1 MKDLTP
7 CVLWKL
13 QYKGKHRGF
22 TLIELI
28 VTISIVAILAGIGSV
43 TVGKMSATSRQTTCI
58 KNLRSISQG
67 LQLHYNDFKVF
78 PDDGYPD
85 DANDPLPLSTEL
97 AGYIKDKSIFVC
109 PADKDNTSTSNFA
122 SYDPYY
128 IPQKNSYGS
137 DELVIGCPRHRGVE
151 NSTSLFSTGST
162 EITKIGK
169 VLANGQEIPP
179 DGTTAQRTISKV
191 SDVMTFDEE
200 NDKSTVTVT
209 SASGASYGCFLI
221 QSTRLSDGTLY
232 SIVKVQDDGIIDVN
246 VSPGSKF
253 EIVTPSAIVGVRG
266 TRFTVTTSNLGFTT
280 RVVLT
285 KGTVILM
292 DRLTGGTTT
301 LTDGG
306 LKEATVEAQMHNE
319 DVDDDGDGYSENQG
333 DCDDNDQA
341 VNPGATEIPDNG
353 KDDDC
358 DPNTADG
365 GVNPF

>member
-1 MKDLTP
+1 M
-7 CVLWKL
+7 WKL
-13 QYKGKHRGF
+13 QYKGKYRGF

-28 VTISIVAILAGIGSV
+28 VTISIVAILAGIGTV
-43 TVGKMSATSRQTTCI
+43 TVGKIRATNQQTTCI

-67 LQLHYNDFKVF
+67 LQLYYNDFRVF

-85 DANDPLPLSTEL
+85 DAKDPLPLSSEL
-97 AGYIKDKSIFVC
+97 IGYIKDKSIFVC

-128 IPQKNSYGS
+128 IPRKVSYGS

-162 EITKIGK
+162 EITKIGT

-179 DGTTAQRTISKV
+179 DGTTAQRTISNV
-191 SDVMTFDEE
+191 GNVMTFDEE

-221 QSTRLSDGTLY
+221 QSTRLSDGTMY
-232 SIVKVQDDGIIDVN
+232 SIIKVQDNGIINVN

-266 TRFTVTTSNLGFTT
+266 TRFTVTTTKLGFTT
-280 RVVLT
+280 HVVLT
-285 KGTVILM
+285 DGTVILM

-306 LKEATVEAQMHNE
+306 LKEATVEAQMHDE
-319 DVDDDGDGYSENQG
+319 DVDNDEDG
-333 DCDDNDQA
+333 
-341 VNPGATEIPDNG
+341 
-353 KDDDC
+353 
-358 DPNTADG
+358 
-365 GVNPF
+365 

>member
-7 CVLWKL
+7 C
-13 QYKGKHRGF
+13 YRGF

-28 VTISIVAILAGIGSV
+28 VTISIVAILAGIGTV
-43 TVGKMSATSRQTTCI
+43 TVGKMMATSRQTTCI

-67 LQLHYNDFKVF
+67 LQLYYNDFRVF

-85 DANDPLPLSTEL
+85 DAKDPLPLSSEL
-97 AGYIKDKSIFVC
+97 IGYIKDKSIFVC
-109 PADKDNTSTSNFA
+109 PADKDNTSTNNFA

-128 IPQKNSYGS
+128 IPRKVSYGS

-162 EITKIGK
+162 EITKIGT

-179 DGTTAQRTISKV
+179 DGTTAQRTISNV
-191 SDVMTFDEE
+191 GDEMNFDDE
-200 NDKSTVTVT
+200 STVTVT
-209 SASGASYGCFLI
+209 SVSGASYGCFLI

-246 VSPGSKF
+246 ISPGSKF

-266 TRFTVTTSNLGFTT
+266 TQFTVQTTNLGFTT
-280 RVVLT
+280 KIVLT
-285 KGTVILM
+285 TGTVILM

-301 LTDGG
+301 LTEGG
-306 LKEATVEAQMHNE
+306 LREDTVDHTHE
-319 DVDDDGDGYSENQG
+319 DVDNDEDG
-333 DCDDNDQA
+333 
-341 VNPGATEIPDNG
+341 
-353 KDDDC
+353 
-358 DPNTADG
+358 
-365 GVNPF
+365 